1 MFTRDEGL
9 IAVGDLFGD
18 TPCFVT
24 VGLAWLEWCR
34 VRPSDGNF
42 HLKTLGS
49 GSSVG
54 LGMAMALPDRK
65 VAVLDGD
72 GAVIMN
78 VNGLITVGRMRPK
91 NLIHIVFDNKIYE
104 SSGCVPT
111 ASAFNLDIA
120 EFGRAAGIQSVRRV
134 DKIDDFKAA
143 VKNAFATDGP
153 HFIVATV
160 QPAKEDANT
169 SYSRLNE
176 VEGKFKFIRY
186 LEKIEGRP
194 LREDSIDV
202 KLSVR

>member
-9 IAVGDLFGD
+9 IAVRDLFGD

-34 VRPSDGNF
+34 ARPSDGNF

-54 LGMAMALPDRK
+54 LGMAMALPHRK

-78 VNGLITVGRMRPK
+78 VNGLITVGRMRTR

>member
-9 IAVGDLFGD
+9 IAVRDLFGD

-34 VRPSDGNF
+34 ARPSDGNF

-54 LGMAMALPDRK
+54 LGMAIALPHRK

-78 VNGLITVGRMRPK
+78 VNGLITVGRMRPR

>member
-1 MFTRDEGL
+1 MFTRKEAL
-9 IAVGDLFGD
+9 NAVHGLFGD
-18 TPCFVT
+18 TPCFIT
-24 VGLAWLEWCR
+24 VGLAWLEWNSA
-34 VRPSDGNF
+34 RPSDGNF

-54 LGMAMALPDRK
+54 LGMALALPDRK

-78 VNGLITVGRMRPK
+78 VNGLITVGRVRPK

-104 SSGCVPT
+104 SSGCIPT
-111 ASAFNLDIA
+111 ASAYNLDIA
-120 EFGRAAGIQSVRRV
+120 DFGKAAGIPKVRKV
-134 DKIDDFKAA
+134 EKLEDFKAA
-143 VKNAFATDGP
+143 VKDAFETDGP

-160 QPAKEDANT
+160 RPADEDANT

-186 LEKIEGRP
+186 LEKLEGRA

-202 KLSVR
+202 KLSIR